1 MTGTSLPVALAAA
14 PPADAPASGHV
25 RNMRRSD
32 IPAVH
37 SLFTRTFHR
46 QADAADIDAY
56 IAALFFDNPNYSEA
70 DGSIVYDDGNGAIN
84 SAILALPMPFSVHG
98 RRLMGRLV
106 CAFMSDGTAAGALG
120 AARLAR
126 SLRTG
131 RIDMCFTDNA
141 SPVSADHC
149 LASGGV
155 ILQAESLEWRRVFRP
170 LGAAA
175 LRIGSKAPPIIRQGL
190 GGLCALAD
198 KLVLRWKPSLRPS
211 PSPGCETRNAT
222 LATFLACAATMTERF
237 AIRPIWSKEDFDWL
251 TRIAGANRRLGT
263 LQCRTV
269 ERKGRTIGAFLF
281 FANPG
286 GNATVLNLLCE
297 EGREMDVVGQMFAS
311 LAQDGHVSSSGMAA
325 PFFMNAIMRQRQL
338 TFRHRGYFC
347 IHSRHADLKSTA
359 GAGDIYIGG
368 LASESWSKLVT
379 GF

>member
-1 MTGTSLPVALAAA
+1 MKAACLPIAPTTAQVATT
-14 PPADAPASGHV
+14 PSPCHV
-25 RNMRRSD
+25 RAMQRSD
-32 IPAVH
+32 IPAVQA
-37 SLFTRTFHR
+37 LFTRTFHR
-46 QADAADIDAY
+46 QADAAAIDAY
-56 IAALFFDNPNYSEA
+56 IEALFFDNPNYSEA
-70 DGSIVYDDGNGAIN
+70 DGSIVYDNGNGVIN

-98 RRLMGRLV
+98 QRIMGRLV
-106 CAFMSDGTAAGALG
+106 CAFMSDGTPAGALG

-131 RIDMCFTDNA
+131 CIDMCFTDNA

-175 LRIGSKAPPIIRQGL
+175 LRFGSKLPPVIRRGL
-190 GGLCALAD
+190 GGLLNLAD
-198 KLVLRWKPSLRPS
+198 RLILNWKPSLHPS
-211 PSPGCETRNAT
+211 PSAGCQTRNTT
-222 LATFLACAATMTERF
+222 LPTFLACAASMMERF
-237 AIRPIWSKEDFDWL
+237 SIHPIWSKEDFDWL
-251 TRIAGANRRLGT
+251 ISIAATNRRLGT

-269 ERKGRTIGAFLF
+269 ESKGQTIGAFLF

-297 EGREMDVVGQMFAS
+297 EGREAEVMHQMFAS
-311 LAQDGHVSSSGMAA
+311 LAQDGHVASTGMAA
-325 PFFMNAIMRQRQL
+325 PFVMNAIMRQRQL

-347 IHSRHADLKSTA
+347 IHSRHTDLKSTA
-359 GAGDIYIGG
+359 KTGDIYIGG